1 MPEHNKIK
9 RRIFMNDSNLKL
21 AQQDVEEALKT
32 VEDME
37 KFANGDEPSSKQQLK
52 EKFISLSS
60 RVQKL
65 EDILKSEGI
74 I

>member
-1 MPEHNKIK
+1 
-9 RRIFMNDSNLKL
+9 MNDLNLKM

-37 KFANGDEPSSKQQLK
+37 KFISANAPSSEQLK
-52 EKFISLSS
+52 EKFISLTD

-65 EDILKSEGI
+65 EDLLKSEGI
-74 I
+74 L

>member
-1 MPEHNKIK
+1 
-9 RRIFMNDSNLKL
+9 MNDSNLKI

-37 KFANGDEPSSKQQLK
+37 KVISNDEPSKEQLK
-52 EKFISLSS
+52 EKFICLSN

-65 EDILKSEGI
+65 EDILKNEGI
-74 I
+74 L

>member
-1 MPEHNKIK
+1 
-9 RRIFMNDSNLKL
+9 MNDSNLKM

-37 KFANGDEPSSKQQLK
+37 KFINDDNSSKEQLK
-52 EKFISLSS
+52 EKFISLTD

-65 EDILKSEGI
+65 EDLLKNEGI

>member
-1 MPEHNKIK
+1 
-9 RRIFMNDSNLKL
+9 MNDLNLKM

-37 KFANGDEPSSKQQLK
+37 KFISDDSSKEQLK
-52 EKFISLSS
+52 EKFISLSD

-65 EDILKSEGI
+65 ENLLKSERI
-74 I
+74 L

>member
-1 MPEHNKIK
+1 
-9 RRIFMNDSNLKL
+9 MNDLNLKI

-37 KFANGDEPSSKQQLK
+37 KFIINNEPSKEQLK
-52 EKFISLSS
+52 EKFICLSD

-74 I
+74 L

>member
-1 MPEHNKIK
+1 
-9 RRIFMNDSNLKL
+9 MNDLNLKM

-37 KFANGDEPSSKQQLK
+37 KFINHNEPSKEQLK
-52 EKFISLSS
+52 EKFISLTD

-65 EDILKSEGI
+65 EDLLKSEGI
-74 I
+74 L

>member
-1 MPEHNKIK
+1 
-9 RRIFMNDSNLKL
+9 MNDLNLKL

-37 KFANGDEPSSKQQLK
+37 KFLSNDEPSREQLK
-52 EKFISLSS
+52 EKFICLSD

-74 I
+74 L

>member
-1 MPEHNKIK
+1 
-9 RRIFMNDSNLKL
+9 MNDLNLKM

-37 KFANGDEPSSKQQLK
+37 KFINDDDSSKEQLK
-52 EKFISLSS
+52 EKFISLTD

-65 EDILKSEGI
+65 ENLLKSEGI
-74 I
+74 L

>member
-1 MPEHNKIK
+1 
-9 RRIFMNDSNLKL
+9 MNDLNLKM

-37 KFANGDEPSSKQQLK
+37 KFISDTEPSKEQLK
-52 EKFISLSS
+52 EKFISLTD

-65 EDILKSEGI
+65 EDLLKSEGI
-74 I
+74 L

>member
-1 MPEHNKIK
+1 
-9 RRIFMNDSNLKL
+9 MNDSNLKM

-37 KFANGDEPSSKQQLK
+37 KFINDDSSKEQIK
-52 EKFISLSS
+52 EKFISLTD

-65 EDILKSEGI
+65 ENLLKSEGI
-74 I
+74 L

>member
-1 MPEHNKIK
+1 
-9 RRIFMNDSNLKL
+9 MNDLNLKI

-37 KFANGDEPSSKQQLK
+37 KFINYDQPSKDQLK
-52 EKFISLSS
+52 EKFMRLSD

-65 EDILKSEGI
+65 ENILKIEGI
-74 I
+74 L

>member
-1 MPEHNKIK
+1 
-9 RRIFMNDSNLKL
+9 MNNSNLKI

-37 KFANGDEPSSKQQLK
+37 KFINDAETSKDQLK
-52 EKFISLSS
+52 EKFICLSD

-65 EDILKSEGI
+65 ENILKSEGI
-74 I
+74 L

>member
-1 MPEHNKIK
+1 
-9 RRIFMNDSNLKL
+9 MNDSNLKI

-37 KFANGDEPSSKQQLK
+37 KFINDNEPSKEHLK
-52 EKFISLSS
+52 EKFICLSD

-65 EDILKSEGI
+65 ENILKSEGI
-74 I
+74 L

>member
-1 MPEHNKIK
+1 
-9 RRIFMNDSNLKL
+9 MNDLNLKM

-37 KFANGDEPSSKQQLK
+37 KFISDDSSKDQLK
-52 EKFISLSS
+52 EKFISLTD

-65 EDILKSEGI
+65 ENILKSEGI
-74 I
+74 L

>member
-1 MPEHNKIK
+1 
-9 RRIFMNDSNLKL
+9 MNNSNLKI

-37 KFANGDEPSSKQQLK
+37 KFINNDEPSRDQLK
-52 EKFISLSS
+52 EKFISLSD

-65 EDILKSEGI
+65 ENILKSEGI
-74 I
+74 L

>member
-1 MPEHNKIK
+1 MDNL
-9 RRIFMNDSNLKL
+9 NLKI

-32 VEDME
+32 VEDIE
-37 KFANGDEPSSKQQLK
+37 KFINNKESSKDQLK
-52 EKFISLSS
+52 EKFIDLSS

-74 I
+74 L

>member
-1 MPEHNKIK
+1 
-9 RRIFMNDSNLKL
+9 MNDLKL
-21 AQQDVEEALKT
+21 KIAQQDVEEALKT

-37 KFANGDEPSSKQQLK
+37 KFLSNDEPSREQLK
-52 EKFISLSS
+52 EKFICLSD

-74 I
+74 L

>member
-1 MPEHNKIK
+1 
-9 RRIFMNDSNLKL
+9 MNDLNLKL

-37 KFANGDEPSSKQQLK
+37 NYINNNEPSKEQLK
-52 EKFISLSS
+52 EKFICLSD

-74 I
+74 L

>member
-1 MPEHNKIK
+1 
-9 RRIFMNDSNLKL
+9 MNNSNLKI

-37 KFANGDEPSSKQQLK
+37 KFINDAETSKYQLK
-52 EKFISLSS
+52 EKFICLSD

-65 EDILKSEGI
+65 ENILKSEGI
-74 I
+74 L

>member
-1 MPEHNKIK
+1 
-9 RRIFMNDSNLKL
+9 MNDLNLKM

-37 KFANGDEPSSKQQLK
+37 KFISETEPSKEQLK
-52 EKFISLSS
+52 EKFISLTD

-65 EDILKSEGI
+65 EDLLKSEGI
-74 I
+74 L